1 MTKFSKFMLALSIFA
16 LATSCGKKEEAIEY
30 DTQVVEVEQEKTV
43 KKELNIKATSFASK
57 NVLENIKNSSD
68 ISYIIASNPNYAQI
82 EQGDFDIAVV
92 PGYLGPYFY
101 EKTNQNIEIAAIT
114 LLDNIHIVAD
124 KNITNQNDLIGKT
137 LLIPDP
143 AGNLSKAIDKK
154 IGPLNFVLRLKQ
166 EYYKNMDDIVEKMS
180 KSSNFMTLLTEPYFS
195 KVTDKR
201 YYDSDL
207 TSILPISKGEF
218 VSEIIIVNKD
228 YLKNNKDEF
237 DKFLE
242 DYKEATQKLEETD
255 FDLEISDEILKE
267 YDISEE
273 KAQMALKKSHPV
285 FIDGDKMEDT
295 YKMFLEKLKE
305 IDQSLVGENIPS
317 DDLYYQK

>member
-16 LATSCGKKEEAIEY
+16 LVTSCGKKEEVIEY

-82 EQGDFDIAVV
+82 KQGDFDIAVV

-143 AGNLSKAIDKK
+143 AGNLSKAIDNK
-154 IGPLNFVLRLKQ
+154 IGPLNFVLRLKL

-180 KSSNFMTLLTEPYFS
+180 KSSNFMTLLTDPYFS

-207 TSILPISKGEF
+207 ASILPISKGEF
-218 VSEIIIVNKD
+218 VSEIIIANKD
-228 YLKNNKDEF
+228 YLKNNRDEF

-255 FDLEISDEILKE
+255 FDIEISDEILKE

-285 FIDGDKMEDT
+285 FIDGYKMEDT

-305 IDQSLVGENIPS
+305 IDQSLVGENISS

>member
-16 LATSCGKKEEAIEY
+16 LATSCGKKEEVIEY

-101 EKTNQNIEIAAIT
+101 EKTNKNIEISAIT
-114 LLDNIHIVAD
+114 LLDNIHMVAD

-143 AGNLSKAIDKK
+143 AGNLSKAIDNK
-154 IGPLNFVLRLKQ
+154 IGPLNFVLRLKL
-166 EYYKNMDDIVEKMS
+166 EYYKNIDDIVEKMS
-180 KSSNFMTLLTEPYFS
+180 KSSNFMTLLTDPYFS
-195 KVTDKR
+195 KITDKG

-242 DYKEATQKLEETD
+242 DYKEATQKLE
-255 FDLEISDEILKE
+255 
-267 YDISEE
+267 
-273 KAQMALKKSHPV
+273 
-285 FIDGDKMEDT
+285 
-295 YKMFLEKLKE
+295 
-305 IDQSLVGENIPS
+305 
-317 DDLYYQK
+317 

>member
-16 LATSCGKKEEAIEY
+16 LVTSCGKKEEVIEY

-92 PGYLGPYFY
+92 PGYIGPYFY

-154 IGPLNFVLRLKQ
+154 IGPLNFVLRLKL
-166 EYYKNMDDIVEKMS
+166 EYYKNIDDIVEKML
-180 KSSNFMTLLTEPYFS
+180 KSSNFMTLLTDPYFS
-195 KVTDKR
+195 KITDKG

-207 TSILPISKGEF
+207 ASILPISKGEF
-218 VSEIIIVNKD
+218 VSEIIIANKD
-228 YLKNNKDEF
+228 YLKNNRDEF

-255 FDLEISDEILKE
+255 FDIEISDEILKE

-305 IDQSLVGENIPS
+305 IDKSLVGENIPS

>member
-16 LATSCGKKEEAIEY
+16 LATSCGKKEEVIEY
-30 DTQVVEVEQEKTV
+30 DTQVVEVEQEKTL

-143 AGNLSKAIDKK
+143 AGNLSKAIDNK
-154 IGPLNFVLRLKQ
+154 IGPLNFVLRLKL
-166 EYYKNMDDIVEKMS
+166 EYYKNIDDIVEKMS
-180 KSSNFMTLLTEPYFS
+180 KSSNFMTLITDPYFS
-195 KVTDKR
+195 KITDKG

-218 VSEIIIVNKD
+218 VSEIIIANKD
-228 YLKNNKDEF
+228 YLKNNRDEF

-255 FDLEISDEILKE
+255 FDIEISDEILKE

>member
-16 LATSCGKKEEAIEY
+16 LATSCGKKEEVIEY

-57 NVLENIKNSSD
+57 SVLENIKNSSD
-68 ISYIIASNPNYAQI
+68 ISYIIASNSNYAQI

-101 EKTNQNIEIAAIT
+101 EKTNQNIEISAIT

-143 AGNLSKAIDKK
+143 AGNLSKAIDNK
-154 IGPLNFVLRLKQ
+154 IGPLNFVLRLKL
-166 EYYKNMDDIVEKMS
+166 EYYKNIDDIVEKMS
-180 KSSNFMTLLTEPYFS
+180 KSSNFMTLLTDPYFS

-207 TSILPISKGEF
+207 ASILPISKGEF
-218 VSEIIIVNKD
+218 VSEIIIANKD
-228 YLKNNKDEF
+228 YLKNNNDEF

-255 FDLEISDEILKE
+255 FDIEISEEILKE

-317 DDLYYQK
+317 EDLYYQK

>member
-1 MTKFSKFMLALSIFA
+1 MLALSIFA
-16 LATSCGKKEEAIEY
+16 LVTSCGKKEEVIEY

-92 PGYLGPYFY
+92 PGYIGPYFY

-154 IGPLNFVLRLKQ
+154 IGPLNFVLRLKL
-166 EYYKNMDDIVEKMS
+166 EYYKNIDDIVEKML
-180 KSSNFMTLLTEPYFS
+180 KSSNFMTLLTDPYFS
-195 KVTDKR
+195 KITDKG

-207 TSILPISKGEF
+207 ASILPISKGEF
-218 VSEIIIVNKD
+218 VSEIIIANKD
-228 YLKNNKDEF
+228 YLKNNRDEF

-255 FDLEISDEILKE
+255 FDIEISDEILKE

-305 IDQSLVGENIPS
+305 IDKSLVGENIPS

>member
-16 LATSCGKKEEAIEY
+16 LATSCGKKEEVIEY

-82 EQGDFDIAVV
+82 DQGDFDIAVV

-101 EKTNQNIEIAAIT
+101 EKTKKNIEIAAIT

-143 AGNLSKAIDKK
+143 AGNLSKAIDNK
-154 IGPLNFVLRLKQ
+154 IGPLNFVLRLKL

-180 KSSNFMTLLTEPYFS
+180 KSSNFMTLLTDPYFS

-207 TSILPISKGEF
+207 ASILPISKGEF
-218 VSEIIIVNKD
+218 VSEIIIANKD
-228 YLKNNKDEF
+228 YLKNNNDEF

-255 FDLEISDEILKE
+255 FDIEISEEILKE

-317 DDLYYQK
+317 EDLYYQK